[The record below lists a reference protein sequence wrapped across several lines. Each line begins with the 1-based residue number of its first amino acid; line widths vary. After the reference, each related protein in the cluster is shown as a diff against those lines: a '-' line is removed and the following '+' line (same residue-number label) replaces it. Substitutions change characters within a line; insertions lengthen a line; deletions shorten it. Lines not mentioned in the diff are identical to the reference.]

1 MLLVFLVCFFCITPP
16 HRITKCSN
24 VNVLQSDNGFK
35 GCSLKRNTSLRTP
48 LLTLLIFL
56 FLFLFQICPPSCQA
70 CGRSDDLKWVYW
82 SGDRARRGPPVW
94 SQSDSGMGYKGALP
108 RLPFRGYYTG
118 SSVGCGNGWPP
129 SASPHHHR
137 GQSPSNKSST
147 PSKVIIDKEWH
158 ANVDTG
164 EIILWGQSLPLSR
177 LWRGRPCLMYKYC
190 GGTLFPYLLSD
201 YKRNGVETIRDA
213 GSHVSFL

>member
-1 MLLVFLVCFFCITPP
+1 ML
-16 HRITKCSN
+16 
-24 VNVLQSDNGFK
+24 FK
-35 GCSLKRNTSLRTP
+35 RTP
-48 LLTLLIFL
+48 LLTLFIFL
-56 FLFLFQICPPSCQA
+56 FLFFSKFVLLLA
-70 CGRSDDLKWVYW
+70 RRAVESDDLKWVYW
-82 SGDRARRGPPVW
+82 SGDRARRGPSVW
-94 SQSDSGMGYKGALP
+94 SQSDSSMGYKGALP
-108 RLPFRGYYTG
+108 RLPFWGYFTW
-118 SSVGCGNGWPP
+118 SSMGCGNGWPP
-129 SASPHHHR
+129 STSPHHHR
-137 GQSPSNKSST
+137 GQSPSNKSCT

-201 YKRNGVETIRDA
+201 YKRNRVETIRDA